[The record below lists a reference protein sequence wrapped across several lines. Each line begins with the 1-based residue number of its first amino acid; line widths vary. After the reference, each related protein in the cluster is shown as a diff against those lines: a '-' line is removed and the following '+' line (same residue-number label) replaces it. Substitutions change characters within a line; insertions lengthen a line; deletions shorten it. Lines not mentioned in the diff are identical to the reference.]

1 MQIWRYMLI
10 LIAIVTHGA
19 LATMNL
25 LGGFEAFSD
34 PRLQYSASAVGAVSD
49 VGVPVFLFGMG
60 IFYKRRDWFLFS
72 LAAVFWASF
81 SAYTVAQGATWLE
94 HTFAVTQKPAEQ
106 RKLTEQKK
114 QEKLKAEQANLDKAN
129 EVALT
134 TKSKE
139 IRENALKLADAARA
153 RIAALEAL
161 NTFEA
166 AAVPEPVKSPLT
178 GYELFVAF
186 VLWAASQGCWHMA
199 FAAEAGEATEASG
212 EAKSEAL
219 PLRQPKQKGEA
230 KRGAASPE
238 AGEAQSEA
246 ESEAQ
251 RCGKRGGASVKQVR
265 QSLKLKENFDCLTP
279 RQDGVVVP
287 LRPAAKPNPSEVKAM
302 TQRGMSQRKIAEAF
316 GVSQRTIGRIVRKG
330 EAHAA
335 QMA

>member
-10 LIAIVTHGA
+10 LIAIVTGSA

-25 LGGFEAFSD
+25 LGSYGSFSD
-34 PRLQYSASAVGAVSD
+34 APSQYGASGVGLVAD
-49 VGVPVFLFGMG
+49 LGVVVFMYAIRVF
-60 IFYKRRDWFLFS
+60 IKRRDWFSLS
-72 LAAVFWASF
+72 LAAVFWASC

-94 HTFAVTQKPAEQ
+94 HTFEIDQKPAEQ

-114 QEKLKAEQANLDKAN
+114 QEKLKAEEAKLDKAN

-139 IRENALKLADAARA
+139 IRENALKMADAARA

-212 EAKSEAL
+212 EAKIEAL
-219 PLRQPKQKGEA
+219 PLRQPRQKGAA

-279 RQDGVVVP
+279 RQDSVVVP

-302 TQRGMSQRKIAEAF
+302 TQRGMSQRRIAEAF
-316 GVSQRTIGRIVRKG
+316 GVSQRTIGRRARAEG
-330 EAHAA
+330 
-335 QMA
+335 